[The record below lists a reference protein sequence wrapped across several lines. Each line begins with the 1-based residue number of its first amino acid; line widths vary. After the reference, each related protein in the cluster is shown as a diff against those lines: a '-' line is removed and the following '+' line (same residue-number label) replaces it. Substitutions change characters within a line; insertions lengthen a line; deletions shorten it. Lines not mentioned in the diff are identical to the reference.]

1 MAVIPNTTTADA
13 VNTALSE
20 LAVKQF
26 TGDFDRLSAILGI
39 TGVETVQAGH
49 QLEQIEYTGTLA
61 AGAYVEGDEVPLTK
75 ITATK
80 KPIGKIDLKP
90 YRRVTTAQ
98 AVLASGMDVAVL
110 GTDRKVMSLVRNG
123 VVGDFISSVKA
134 GTGAVEGKNLQ
145 AAIAAAIGKLNAS
158 MEGNGDATSQ
168 VIVIANTEDIYAYLG
183 DAPITTQT
191 LFGMTYIADFLGL
204 GGLFATSKVD
214 KGAVYVTAAENIKA
228 YGVDMAGLNAAGFP
242 YLSDENGLI
251 GVAHVPALDRVS
263 VESDFIAGARFVA
276 EVTNYIVKGTIKVK

>member
-13 VNTALSE
+13 ANTALSE
-20 LAVKQF
+20 IAVKQF
-26 TGDFDRLSAILGI
+26 TGDFDRLRAILGI

-123 VVGDFISSVKA
+123 VVGDFISSIKA
-134 GTGAVEGKNLQ
+134 GTGAVEAKNLQ
-145 AAIAAAIGKLNAS
+145 AAIAAAIGKLDVS
-158 MEGNGDATSQ
+158 MEDNGDATSQ
-168 VIVIANTEDIYAYLG
+168 TIVIANTEDVYAYLG
-183 DAPITTQT
+183 DTPVTTQNI
-191 LFGMTYIADFLGL
+191 FGMVYLADFLGF
-204 GGLFATSKVD
+204 GGLLATSKVD

-228 YGVDMAGLNAAGFP
+228 YGVDMDGLNAAGFP

>member
-26 TGDFDRLSAILGI
+26 TGDFDRLRAILGI

-123 VVGDFISSVKA
+123 IVGDFISSIKA
-134 GTGAVEGKNLQ
+134 GTGAVEAKNLQ
-145 AAIAAAIGKLNAS
+145 AAIAAAIGKLDVS
-158 MEGNGDATSQ
+158 MEDNGDATSQ
-168 VIVIANTEDIYAYLG
+168 TIVVANTEDVYAYLG
-183 DAPITTQT
+183 DTPVTTQNI
-191 LFGMTYIADFLGL
+191 FGMVYLADFLGF
-204 GGLFATSKVD
+204 GGLLATSKVD

>member
-26 TGDFDRLSAILGI
+26 TGDFDRLAGILGI

-49 QLEQIEYTGTLA
+49 QLEQIEYSGTLA
-61 AGAYVEGDEVPLTK
+61 AGAYTEGDEVPLTK
-75 ITATK
+75 ITAIK

-123 VVGDFISSVKA
+123 VVGDFIATVKT

-183 DAPITTQT
+183 DAPVTTQT

>member
-13 VNTALSE
+13 ANTALSE
-20 LAVKQF
+20 VAVKQF
-26 TGDFDRLSAILGI
+26 TGDFDRLAAILGI

-123 VVGDFISSVKA
+123 IVGDFISSIKA
-134 GTGAVEGKNLQ
+134 GTGAVEAKNLQ
-145 AAIAAAIGKLNAS
+145 AAIAAAIGKLDVS
-158 MEGNGDATSQ
+158 MEDNGDATSQ
-168 VIVIANTEDIYAYLG
+168 TIVVANTEDVYAYLG
-183 DAPITTQT
+183 DTPVTTQNI
-191 LFGMTYIADFLGL
+191 FGMVYLADFLGF
-204 GGLFATSKVD
+204 GGLLATSKVD

-228 YGVDMAGLNAAGFP
+228 YGVDMDGLNAAGFP